1 MSEVDE
7 TLTKVDPPSA
17 STDGGGRRSIKID
30 PLQFEALTTFARL
43 DFWCFVELMFPVL
56 YPGQELVYAGYLE
69 LIATL
74 LMGVAKRAYRNVVI
88 NLPPR
93 HMKSALA
100 SVLYP
105 AWRLGCDPTVKFIC
119 ISYGDDLA
127 HDLSA
132 QTRKIMRSS
141 LYKLIFPRTI
151 LDKSA
156 VDHIRTTMGGYRY
169 ATAVGSDITG
179 FGADEIII
187 DDPVQPEDALSERV
201 KQQLRDWVNSSV
213 YTRFNDPS
221 KGALVLVMHR
231 LAPDDLA
238 GTIEPSADFVLKLPL
253 IAEKVEHYT
262 YQDRTIMRRE
272 PGEPLNPSRL
282 SVAEIEALKARIAP
296 HVFASQYQQRPEAGG
311 TGYCSIERLARYAEA
326 PPFELI
332 VHSWDIAS
340 TKGGGDWTVCAK
352 FGLAK
357 ELDGRDI
364 LYLIGIVRMQVELPD
379 VREAIIAHD
388 SHDKPAIIVMDGNG
402 IGRGPYQDLWA
413 RGFRHLLPGESHGK
427 LGLRQPQDPPL
438 QRGSVQP
445 LRRLGAPPECDA
457 GARARNLARRNR
469 CLSRWEAR
477 RSGRR
482 PELRRGVP
490 CEGHPRGPSLGPQA
504 RTVQAAAGQGSVR
517 PAQVARSGTLRT
529 ATMASGLTG
538 ARRNDDQEKILPV
551 LATSPWRRLRSA
563 RHVEMRT

>member
-1 MSEVDE
+1 MSEVGE
-7 TLTKVDPPSA
+7 TLAETDPPSIA
-17 STDGGGRRSIKID
+17 TDGGGRRSIKID
-30 PLQFEALTTFARL
+30 LLQSAALITFARL

-74 LMGVAKRAYRNVVI
+74 LMRVGQRKFRNVVI

-100 SVLYP
+100 SILYP

-132 QTRKIMRSS
+132 QTRKIMRSP
-141 LYKLIFPRTI
+141 LYKHIFPLTV
-151 LDKSA
+151 LDKTA
-156 VDHIRTTMGGYRY
+156 MDYIRTTKGGYRY

-213 YTRFNDPS
+213 YTRLNDPS

-253 IAEKVEHYT
+253 IAETTENYT
-262 YQDRTIMRRE
+262 YQGRTVMRRE
-272 PGEPLNPSRL
+272 PGEPLNPGRA
-282 SVAEIEALKARIAP
+282 SVSEIEKLKNRIAP
-296 HVFASQYQQRPEAGG
+296 HVFASQYQQRPATSG

-357 ELDGRDI
+357 DSDGRDI
-364 LYLIGIVRMQVELPD
+364 LYLIGVVRMQVELPD

-388 SHDKPAIIVMDGNG
+388 LLDKPAIIVLDGNG

-413 RGFRHLLPGESHGK
+413 KEFRHLLAGESMTSSASDNLKIRRFSEGLFSLYDGLVRLPNAMPGRALETLLAEIAAFPDGK
-427 LGLRQPQDPPL
+427 HDDQ
-438 QRGSVQP
+438 V
-445 LRRLGAPPECDA
+445 DA
-457 GARARNLARRNR
+457 LSYVAAYHARVIH
-469 CLSRWEAR
+469 EAR
-477 RSGRR
+477 RWGLKLGRLR
-482 PELRRGVP
+482 PPRPQVQIVP
-490 CEGHPRGPSLGPQA
+490 PISR
-504 RTVQAAAGQGSVR
+504 
-517 PAQVARSGTLRT
+517 
-529 ATMASGLTG
+529 
-538 ARRNDDQEKILPV
+538 DQELHD
-551 LATSPWRRLRSA
+551 RRRQRA
-563 RHVEMRT
+563 WG